1 MAERIIMKM
10 YKCDYCGELFDRLNK
25 CTSHELI
32 EHKCPTC
39 IHSYY
44 VYGCELKCY
53 RSDKHKLCKF
63 QKKSENN

>member
-10 YKCDYCGELFDRLNK
+10 YKCDYCGELFDGLNK
-25 CTSHELI
+25 CTSHEHL

-44 VYGCELKCY
+44 VYGCELKCS
-53 RSDKHKLCKF
+53 RNKGCKY
-63 QKKSENN
+63 QSKEG